1 MPNNTINFQF
11 PSASPKSVKGP
22 NAPKFEDSGLPE
34 SYRPLWNSN
43 PFVNYQY
50 QLGFWDKIG
59 NFLGFRTS
67 EDRTREEYA
76 QRSNEYISQL
86 QSLAREEEY
95 NSEASQSARQ
105 KEAGLNPALNGVNPS
120 QASEMNEA
128 PMTLPDI
135 ARNNGD
141 DVTSAFGTFSNI
153 VSTVIGLGSGLLSL
167 QGQRNSN
174 VLSRLSS
181 IKDIYSFGKEL
192 GLDLT
197 NESDVNSIF
206 GIPNNGM
213 SKTAFLASRLEKM
226 GFRKKDAKAF
236 AFAFNQGLSY
246 KDSLKGSKEIVED
259 YNDLSQ
265 STKTF
270 YSNLGQGVNGTNIQK
285 YTQETLGI
293 ISQYEL
299 DVMRLQNK
307 YQSDYYSRVSGI
319 LKGDTE
325 NAQNKYNND
334 YYHSASGV
342 LQGQAENAQN
352 KNTKETFEEL
362 SKAGYA
368 KIRAQYEVT
377 MANYQKDLAKL
388 QQNVF
393 NKIDNSHPILKSL
406 ALSGLSG
413 LQSIVSNPLSLV
425 TAIKPK

>member
-1 MPNNTINFQF
+1 MATKT
-11 PSASPKSVKGP
+11 PS
-22 NAPKFEDSGLPE
+22 FEGSGLPE
-34 SYRPLWNSN
+34 SYRPLWDSN

-59 NFLGFRTS
+59 NVLGFRTS
-67 EDRTREEYA
+67 EDRTREEYE
-76 QRSNEYISQL
+76 QRSNEYIAQL

-95 NSEASQSARQ
+95 NSEASQAQRQ

-120 QASEMNEA
+120 QASEMNES
-128 PMTLPDI
+128 PMSLPDI

-167 QGQRNSN
+167 QGQRNNN
-174 VLSRLSS
+174 VLSRLSGV
-181 IKDIYSFGKEL
+181 KDIYSFGKEL
-192 GLDLT
+192 GLDLS
-197 NESDVNSIF
+197 NESDVNLLF
-206 GIPNNGM
+206 GVPSNGL
-213 SKTAFLASRLEKM
+213 STTQLLQSRLRKM
-226 GFRKKDAKAF
+226 GFSRGDAKRF
-236 AFAFNQGLSY
+236 AVSFNQGLSY
-246 KDSLKGSKEIVED
+246 RDSLKGSKELLND
-259 YNDLSQ
+259 YNDLSKA
-265 STKTF
+265 SKTF
-270 YSNLGQGVNGTNIQK
+270 YSNLGQGVTGTNIQK

-307 YQSDYYSRVSGI
+307 YQSDYYNTVSGI

-325 NAQNKYNND
+325 NAQNKYHDD
-334 YYHSASGV
+334 YYHSASGI

-368 KIRAQYEVT
+368 KIRAEYEVT

-393 NKIDNSHPILKSL
+393 NKIDDSHPILKSL

-425 TAIKPK
+425 TAVKPK

>member
-1 MPNNTINFQF
+1 MEHKQINLQF
-11 PSASPKSVKGP
+11 PSASPKIVKGP
-22 NAPKFEDSGLPE
+22 DAPNFESLGLPE
-34 SYRPLWNSN
+34 SYRKLYESN
-43 PFVNYQY
+43 PYANYQY

-174 VLSRLSS
+174 ALSRLSGV
-181 IKDIYSFGKEL
+181 KDIYSFGKEL

-197 NESDVNSIF
+197 NESDVNALF
-206 GIPNNGM
+206 GVPSDGLM
-213 SKTAFLASRLEKM
+213 TTEFLKDRLRKM
-226 GFRKKDAKAF
+226 GFSRRDAKRF

-246 KDSLKGSKEIVED
+246 KDSLKGSKEVVD
-259 YNDLSQ
+259 AYNDLSS

-307 YQSDYYSRVSGI
+307 YQSDYYKTVSGI
-319 LKGDTE
+319 L
-325 NAQNKYNND
+325 
-334 YYHSASGV
+334 
-342 LQGQAENAQN
+342 QGGAENAQN

-368 KIRAQYEVT
+368 KIRAEYEVT

>member
-1 MPNNTINFQF
+1 MATKQINLQF
-11 PSASPKSVKGP
+11 PSASPKSVNGP
-22 NAPKFEDSGLPE
+22 GAPDFESSGLPD
-34 SYRPLWNSN
+34 SYRNLYESN
-43 PFVNYQY
+43 PYVNYQY

-59 NFLGFRTS
+59 NVLGFRTS

-95 NSEASQSARQ
+95 NSEASQSERM

-120 QASEMNEA
+120 QASELNES
-128 PMTLPDI
+128 PMSLPDI

-153 VSTVIGLGSGLLSL
+153 VSTVIGLGSGLLSM
-167 QGQRNSN
+167 QGQRNNN

-181 IKDIYSFGKEL
+181 VKDIYAFGKEL
-192 GLDLT
+192 GLDLS
-197 NESDVNSIF
+197 NESDVNSLF
-206 GIPNNGM
+206 GVPSNGL
-213 SKTAFLASRLEKM
+213 KTTEFLQSRLRKM
-226 GFRKKDAKAF
+226 GLSRRDAKRF
-236 AFAFNQGLSY
+236 AVSFNQGLSY
-246 KDSLKGSKEIVED
+246 RDSLKGSKELLND
-259 YNDLSQ
+259 YNDLSKA
-265 STKTF
+265 SKSF

-299 DVMRLQNK
+299 DVMRLQTK
-307 YQSDYYSRVSGI
+307 YQSDYYKTVSGI
-319 LKGDTE
+319 LKGDSE
-325 NAQNKYNND
+325 NAQNQFK
-334 YYHSASGV
+334 
-342 LQGQAENAQN
+342 
-352 KNTKETFEEL
+352 KETNEEA
-362 SKAGYA
+362 SKAGLA
-368 KIRAQYEVT
+368 KIRAEYEVT
-377 MANYQKDLAKL
+377 MSNYHKDLAKL

-425 TAIKPK
+425 TAVKP